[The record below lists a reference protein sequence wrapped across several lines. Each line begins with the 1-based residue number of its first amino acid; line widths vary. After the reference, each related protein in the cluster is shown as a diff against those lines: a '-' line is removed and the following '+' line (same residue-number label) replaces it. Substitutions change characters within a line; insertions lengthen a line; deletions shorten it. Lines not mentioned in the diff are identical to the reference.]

1 MAELVDD
8 LIAVA
13 GVAGRGEP
21 VHLVAHD
28 WGSIQGWA
36 AVAEAPE
43 TFTSFTSVSG
53 PDLGQVGEW
62 VRSGRRWDVLRQ
74 FVRSWYIGAFQVPV
88 LPELVWR
95 APYLLQKFSADYR
108 DARNG
113 VELYR
118 ANMGAR
124 GAREVSVPVQQVAL
138 TQDPFV
144 TRAILSAADRWCSR
158 LWRRPLVAGH
168 WAVRDKP
175 AAVARVVSE
184 FVDHIGGAGA
194 SRELARAR
202 LGCSGLRGQLALV
215 TGAGSG
221 IGRATAVALA
231 GQGVELL
238 CVDIDFA
245 AAERTAEEVGGSA
258 FQLDVADGAATR
270 RLADHILGEHG
281 VPDIVMANAG
291 VGVSGSFLDTSEDDW
306 RRVIDVN
313 LWGVINTLR
322 AFLPA
327 LVERCEGGHVV
338 ATASAAGFLP
348 MPSLPAYGAT
358 KAAVLQLAQ
367 ALSQELGSA
376 GIGVSAV
383 CPGFVHTNITATT
396 RFAGSAPDEERAQQ
410 ARATEMYRRRGFG
423 PEKVADA
430 VVAAILEKRVV
441 VPVTPEAKVGAIANR
456 VAPGAT
462 RALLG
467 WVDRLANRR

>member
-1 MAELVDD
+1 
-8 LIAVA
+8 
-13 GVAGRGEP
+13 
-21 VHLVAHD
+21 
-28 WGSIQGWA
+28 
-36 AVAEAPE
+36 
-43 TFTSFTSVSG
+43 
-53 PDLGQVGEW
+53 
-62 VRSGRRWDVLRQ
+62 
-74 FVRSWYIGAFQVPV
+74 
-88 LPELVWR
+88 
-95 APYLLQKFSADYR
+95 
-108 DARNG
+108 
-113 VELYR
+113 
-118 ANMGAR
+118 
-124 GAREVSVPVQQVAL
+124 
-138 TQDPFV
+138 
-144 TRAILSAADRWCSR
+144 
-158 LWRRPLVAGH
+158 
-168 WAVRDKP
+168 
-175 AAVARVVSE
+175 
-184 FVDHIGGAGA
+184 
-194 SRELARAR
+194 
-202 LGCSGLRGQLALV
+202 
-215 TGAGSG
+215 
-221 IGRATAVALA
+221 
-231 GQGVELL
+231 
-238 CVDIDFA
+238 
-245 AAERTAEEVGGSA
+245 
-258 FQLDVADGAATR
+258 
-270 RLADHILGEHG
+270 
-281 VPDIVMANAG
+281 MANAG
-291 VGVSGSFLDTSEDDW
+291 VGVSGSFLDTSEEDW